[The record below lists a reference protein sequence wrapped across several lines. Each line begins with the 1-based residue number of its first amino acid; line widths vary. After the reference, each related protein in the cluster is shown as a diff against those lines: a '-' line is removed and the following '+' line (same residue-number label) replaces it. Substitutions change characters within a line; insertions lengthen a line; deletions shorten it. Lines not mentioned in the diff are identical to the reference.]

1 MIVLVTIIGGIAIL
15 HGIGELMPEP
25 EAARVRD

>member
-1 MIVLVTIIGGIAIL
+1 MIVLATILGGIAIL

-25 EAARVRD
+25 EASRLRD